1 MPLDTKGLQNG
12 GNYLLA
18 LPWLCWIWVLTQ
30 PLPSLAGQWFPR
42 VFDADTGERIG
53 ARIYVE
59 SVDGLPFT
67 FGEIGGGSAVLY
79 DVRRGNSVEAHTT
92 VSDKMTGAG
101 LPYGKYWVRVER
113 GKEYVPQTFPISF
126 SGPFGIEDSSFD
138 DDSGIQLKR
147 WINMAEAG
155 WYSGDT
161 HVHRSL
167 RELPNLLLAEDLNVA
182 LPLTYWVTEFKET
195 PLNNSRPKPRESP
208 KPGLIKVDETHVIW
222 PVNTEYEIFTVG
234 LKQHTLGAVF
244 ALNHREP
251 FDLQAHPVKAVAE
264 AARKQGAILD
274 LDKHN
279 WPWSMMLLPLM
290 DVDLYELTNNHLW
303 RTEFLFKDWYPEYFP
318 SYLGGE
324 PKRQSYSENEWM
336 DWGFANYYALL
347 NCGFE
352 LAPSG
357 GTASGVHPVPLG
369 FGRVYVH
376 TGRTFDFDRWMQGLE
391 RGRSFVTTGPM
402 LEVLFNGR
410 LPGTRF
416 RAEQADSFELGI
428 KGKASALQRITEV
441 EIVVNGDIVA
451 TIPGKA
457 VYREPCTVEFA
468 TSLKLA
474 EGSWVAVRCFTEHG
488 EKRRRFA
495 HTGPVY
501 ISFDDKP
508 LRPKRKEVEYLVK
521 RVADEIERHRGVL
534 PDEAVEEYEQALQFY
549 QEKLREAR

>member
-1 MPLDTKGLQNG
+1 MPLDTRGSLIV
-12 GNYLLA
+12 GNQSRLIPLLWSALFLLA
-18 LPWLCWIWVLTQ
+18 TQLGFAGIWL
-30 PLPSLAGQWFPR
+30 PR
-42 VFDADTGERIG
+42 VVDAQTGEQIG
-53 ARIYVE
+53 ARIYLE
-59 SVDGLPFT
+59 SEEGKWVT
-67 FGEIGGGSAVLY
+67 FGNIGGGPAIVHE
-79 DVRRGNSVEAHTT
+79 VRRGNSVEVHTT
-92 VSDKMTGAG
+92 LSGDFVRAD
-101 LPYGKYWVRVER
+101 LPDGNYRVTVER
-113 GKEYVPQTFPISF
+113 GKEYIPQEFQISVNA
-126 SGPFGIEDSSFD
+126 PFWLPGD
-138 DDSGIQLKR
+138 GIQLKR

-155 WYSGDT
+155 WYSGDA

-244 ALNHREP
+244 ALNHKEP

-376 TGRTFDFDRWMQGLE
+376 TGRTFDFDRWMEGLE

-416 RAEQADSFELGI
+416 RAGQAESFELEI

-474 EGSWVAVRCFTEHG
+474 EGSWVAVRCFTEDG
-488 EKRRRFA
+488 EERRRFA

-508 LRPKRKEVEYLVK
+508 LRPKRKEVEYLVE
-521 RVADEIERHRGVL
+521 RVADEIDRHRGVL

-549 QEKLREAR
+549 QQKLREAR